1 MQVSGNDGSR
11 QELERVIKQ
20 RDTALQYG
28 LAAEAELQEV
38 EQKLQSTF
46 EFAQACFRLLPFSKK
61 SPPFLFCDLVELRLS
76 RGCGSHLLAVFNLMC
91 TKILNTKLPT
101 SCQKLHTALQL
112 VSYF

>member
-1 MQVSGNDGSR
+1 MSSEEGNR

-46 EFAQACFRLLPFSKK
+46 EFAQARF
-61 SPPFLFCDLVELRLS
+61 
-76 RGCGSHLLAVFNLMC
+76 
-91 TKILNTKLPT
+91 
-101 SCQKLHTALQL
+101 
-112 VSYF
+112 